1 MIDGPGRKKPP
12 RSRGS
17 STPTFG
23 PLREG
28 RGEGRVEG
36 RVDGWAVPPTSA
48 EGRSAAVPPASEPLR
63 PKGRDVAR
71 RTLEKLGQKMSSR
84 PAPEVPVEQRAG
96 RTARLRLGDAL
107 VGRCYAAIDV
117 GSSSAKMLIQRVG
130 ADGRLRTVV
139 DRKIGAALG
148 KGVVNG
154 AAIPLENQARALDAL
169 VAFLAE
175 AAGHGVSAGD
185 IPLITTAVVRNATNG
200 DALLGKIRGLGLS
213 RARILSG
220 EEEAA
225 VGFAGALAM
234 IGGAPGRYA
243 TLDLGGGSFQLAIG
257 SERGVEDGGSV
268 QVGSNLILDTMIAP
282 RAAPDGAGDPAVFD
296 DIDRRLEA
304 LAPLPLDPAVL
315 RGRTLVATGGVS
327 KFLRAHF
334 GEDVISARK
343 IDALRRQVLSL
354 PHADRVP
361 LVQGTK
367 DEATRKALGVDTPQG
382 ALDYG
387 KKLPAS
393 ASLLLHILAGLGVDE
408 VRVSE
413 TDARHALVASVASV
427 AGVTDARDDAPA
439 TRPTTHGTGR

>member
-1 MIDGPGRKKPP
+1 MIDGPGRKKP
-12 RSRGS
+12 SRQSGA
-17 STPTFG
+17 STMAFG
-23 PLREG
+23 PRREAG
-28 RGEGRVEG
+28 PAAPAPRGG
-36 RVDGWAVPPTSA
+36 AAPAPPPST
-48 EGRSAAVPPASEPLR
+48 VPLR
-63 PKGRDVAR
+63 PRGGDVAR
-71 RTLEKLGQKMSSR
+71 RTLEKLGQKMSAR

-96 RTARLRLGDAL
+96 RTAQLRLGDAPA
-107 VGRCYAAIDV
+107 GQCYAAIDL

-148 KGVVNG
+148 KGVENG
-154 AAIPLENQARALDAL
+154 AAIPAENQQRALDAL
-169 VAFLAE
+169 AAFLAE
-175 AAGHGVSAGD
+175 AAQHGVSAGD
-185 IPLITTAVVRNATNG
+185 IPLITTAVVRNASNG
-200 DALLGKIRGLGLS
+200 AELLRRIHGLGLT
-213 RARILSG
+213 RAQTLSG
-220 EEEAA
+220 DDEAA

-234 IGGAPGRYA
+234 TGGAPGRYA

-257 SERGVEDGGSV
+257 SEHGVEDGGSV

-282 RAAPDGAGDPAVFD
+282 RAAPDGAGDPALFD
-296 DIDRRLEA
+296 DIDRRLGA

-334 GEDVISARK
+334 GEDVISARE
-343 IDALRRQVLSL
+343 IDSLRRQVLAL
-354 PHADRVP
+354 PHAERVP

-367 DEATRKALGVDTPQG
+367 DEATRKALGVDTEQG

-413 TDARHALVASVASV
+413 TDARHALIASVASV
-427 AGVTDARDDAPA
+427 AGVRDDAPA
-439 TRPTTHGTGR
+439 TGPTTHRTGR